1 MIGLAKAGAR
11 KARIEA
17 RRSPGARAGALA
29 STVAVALG
37 LLAGCGGGSGGA
49 PAPVVDPSCDGP
61 AFASTWQ
68 GIQETVLARNGCT
81 EKLCHGGANAGGL
94 DLSPATA
101 YANLFDVPSAESP
114 STKRVLPGDKDRSWL
129 WMKLAAKTRPG
140 TVSIVGSPMPSNL
153 PAISERELD
162 LLRQWIYAGAP
173 ETGTVP
179 GTEDLLGGCLPPVE
193 PISIKPLD
201 PPAPG
206 EGVQFVLPPIEVPPG
221 TEQEYCFATYYD
233 VSDQVPPSMLDPSGR
248 LFRYS
253 EQELRQD
260 PLSHHLVLL
269 DSGLPAEKIHD
280 PAFGAWTCAGG
291 ERAGETCEPT
301 DLASCGTGGF
311 CRSEPK
317 VKVGCVGFGPRGSGY
332 AIVTRQMGG
341 AQATNA
347 FQRLHPGVFAQIP
360 TRGIAY
366 WNTHAFNLSD
376 QAHEL
381 NGRINFRFAT
391 DQRFPLQSFF
401 DPSHVFAAN
410 AAPFTTQTVCAK
422 YVMPRGSRLFG
433 LTSHN
438 HKRGK
443 RFWAKLP
450 DGTQIFE
457 NTVYNDPNKA
467 RFEPP
472 LEFDSP
478 DPAERSIEYCGL
490 YNNGVG
496 EDGSPDPET
505 VTRASRMPSSDRLE
519 IMNGCKPVACAAG
532 RVGAACAGLGD
543 DRACDSAPGANDGW
557 CDACAITGGESTENE
572 MFILIGQSF
581 VDERF
586 PQPPDDQPAY
596 GGLASIP

>member
-1 MIGLAKAGAR
+1 VAASALAA
-11 KARIEA
+11 
-17 RRSPGARAGALA
+17 ALA
-29 STVAVALG
+29 SA
-37 LLAGCGGGSGGA
+37 CGGGSGA
-49 PAPVVDPSCDGP
+49 PAPVVDPTCDGP
-61 AFASTWQ
+61 AYASTWQ
-68 GIQETVLARNGCT
+68 GIQETVFARHGCT
-81 EKLCHGGANAGGL
+81 EKICHGGANAGGL
-94 DLSPATA
+94 DLSPEAA
-101 YANLFDVPSAESP
+101 WANLFDVPSTASP
-114 STKRVLPGDKDRSWL
+114 STRRILPGDKDRSLLWL
-129 WMKLAAKTRPG
+129 KLAAKTRPAS
-140 TVSIVGSPMPSNL
+140 VSVAGAPMPINL
-153 PAISERELD
+153 PGIPEQELD
-162 LLRQWIYAGAP
+162 LVRQWIYAGAP

-193 PISIKPLD
+193 PIAIKPLD

-233 VSDQVPPSMLDPSGR
+233 VSAQVPTSMRDPSGR

-269 DSGLPAEKIHD
+269 DSGVPVERIHD

-291 ERAGETCEPT
+291 ARAGETCEPT
-301 DLASCGTGGF
+301 DPASCGDDGF

-317 VKVGCVGFGPRGSGY
+317 VKVGCVGFGPRGAGL
-332 AIVTRQMGG
+332 AVVTHQMGG

-347 FQRLHPGVFAQIP
+347 YQRLHPGVYAQVP
-360 TRGIAY
+360 MRGIAY

-376 QAHEL
+376 RPHQL

-401 DPSHVFAAN
+401 DPSNVFRPN
-410 AAPFTTQTVCAK
+410 AAPFTTQTVCAT

-478 DPAERSIEYCGL
+478 DPAQRAIEYCGL
-490 YNNGVG
+490 FNNGVAA
-496 EDGSPDPET
+496 DGSPDPET
-505 VTRASRMPSSDRLE
+505 VTRASRMPSAERLE
-519 IMNGCKPVACAAG
+519 IMNGCKPVACVSG
-532 RVGAACAGLGD
+532 RVAAPCGGLGD
-543 DRACDSAPGANDGW
+543 DRACDSAPGANDGF

-596 GGLASIP
+596 GGLASLP